1 MNLNLEFEFENITL
15 KLNLEERDEM
25 VTETKRNAE
34 INSMIIIRYHYRSII
49 LNLKISEI
57 LKKGDG
63 HC

>member
-15 KLNLEERDEM
+15 KLNLEETDEM

-34 INSMIIIRYHYRSII
+34 INSMIIIRYHYGSII